1 MSKSKSKISDR
12 PKSNEVTAEKP
23 RRMILQR
30 MWKPVLTLLLG
41 LAAFLFWGRLYPH
54 ALAFQEQTQL
64 FLFDDD
70 YLLSRLA
77 EPGGVARYVAE
88 FLTQFYNLVSVGAIV
103 VALLYMLM
111 QQLVW
116 RLMHPAADCW
126 YPLSFI
132 PALMTWMLM
141 GDVNVMLSF
150 VVALILALVAMLCL
164 PKGKWGK
171 KAFVIFGIP
180 IIYWIVGP
188 LVFLVALYVAL
199 RQQKSLKG
207 IGFGVATVVYAIAC
221 VVVSGFLLPY
231 PLQRLFLGM
240 SYYRYP
246 VVIPKLMVAMAVIT
260 VMLIVGGR
268 WLPCFSRSRNRLLV
282 LGGGALILL
291 VMAIVLP
298 MCYEQRKYDVME
310 YDYLVRLNRWDDIIA
325 KSEQRQPDLPMS
337 VCATN
342 LALGMKGQ
350 LGDRAFEFYQHG
362 VGGLLPKLERNYA
375 TLHLTSEAYF
385 HLGLVNTSQRFSFEA
400 MEALPNYN
408 KSARSVKRLVETN
421 LINGQYDVAEKYL
434 RMLEKTIFYKKWAER
449 IRPLLRNEK
458 LINDHPLYGK
468 LRKLRLQDDFLFS
481 EQELDKICGQLFIHD
496 NTNSLAKQY
505 LLIYPLLEGDFNKFM
520 EYLPVVQNKVN
531 YNPHVCQEAL
541 AYVFMR
547 NNQMP
552 PQNLVSPAVTQQLS
566 QFVNAYK
573 SSGGKKESVEAF
585 KKTVWYYLTVQE

>member
-1 MSKSKSKISDR
+1 MSKSKNKTSNNSESTIASK
-12 PKSNEVTAEKP
+12 KP
-23 RRMILQR
+23 RRVTFRKL
-30 MWKPVLTLLLG
+30 WKPALTLLLG

-54 ALAFQEQTQL
+54 ALTFQEQTQL

-70 YLLSRLA
+70 YLWSRLA

-88 FLTQFYNLVSVGAIV
+88 FLTQFYNIVSLGAII

-111 QQLVW
+111 QRLIW
-116 RLMHPAADCW
+116 RLMRPAADCW

-132 PALMTWMLM
+132 PPMMTWMLM
-141 GDVNVMLSF
+141 GDENVMLSF
-150 VVALILALVAMLCL
+150 VVALILTLLAMLCM

-171 KAFVIFGIP
+171 KAFVILGFP

-188 LVFLVALYVAL
+188 LVILVALYVAL
-199 RQQKSLKG
+199 CQQRSLKG
-207 IGFGVATVVYAIAC
+207 MGFGAAAVVYAIAC
-221 VVVSGFLLPY
+221 IVVSGYWLPY
-231 PLQRLFLGM
+231 PLQRLFIGM

-246 VVIPKLMVAMAVIT
+246 VVIPKLMVATAIITAILVI
-260 VMLIVGGR
+260 GGR
-268 WLPCFSRSRNRLLV
+268 WLPIFSQSRKRLFV
-282 LGGGALILL
+282 LGGGVLILL

-298 MCYEQRKYDVME
+298 GCYDQRKYDAME

-325 KSEQRQPDLPMS
+325 KSERRQPDLPMS

-362 VGGLLPKLERNYA
+362 VGGLLPKFERNFA

-385 HLGLVNTSQRFSFEA
+385 QLGLVNTSQRFSFEA

-421 LINGQYDVAEKYL
+421 LMNGQYDVAEKYL
-434 RMLEKTIFYKKWAER
+434 RMLEKTIFYSKWAER

-458 LINDHPLYGK
+458 LIDEHPLYGK

-481 EQELDKICGQLFIHD
+481 EQELDKICGQLFVHD
-496 NTNSLAKQY
+496 STNRLAMQY
-505 LLIYPLLEGDFNKFM
+505 LLIYPLLEGDINKFM
-520 EYLPVVQNKVN
+520 EYLLVVQDRVN
-531 YNPHVCQEAL
+531 YNPKVCQEAL
-541 AYVFMR
+541 AYVIMR
-547 NNQMP
+547 NNQIP
-552 PQNLVSPAVTQQLS
+552 PKNLVSPMVTQQLS